1 MLKQRLCSLLVLLS
15 LSCSSVAIAQIRSA
29 TITGIVTDPQ
39 KAVVPGATVVLTNE
53 ATNVAAE
60 FVTTDAGLFTAP
72 LLQAGTYTVTVSLAG
87 FATFKRTGVAVG
99 ATETVRIPVE
109 LIVSQLGE
117 TVDVTADAPL
127 LQTDR
132 SSVSGAVG
140 AEMIEALPNITP
152 RIPSPTPTSRPVRCR
167 ASRPAIPRASTRSAS
182 ASTAAGSSR
191 RSASTA
197 DARSPTTFS
206 STGSR

>member
-1 MLKQRLCSLLVLLS
+1 MLKQRLCSLFVLLS
-15 LSCSSVAIAQIRSA
+15 LSCSSVAFAQIRSA

-39 KAVVPGATVVLTNE
+39 KAVVPGATVILTNE
-53 ATNVAAE
+53 ATNVTAE

-72 LLQAGTYTVTVSLAG
+72 LLQAGTYTVTVSLSG
-87 FATFKRTGVAVG
+87 FATFKRTGLAVG

-109 LIVSQLGE
+109 LTVSQLGE

-140 AEMIEALPNITP
+140 AEMIEALPNITQNPLAYAFLQAGAVP
-152 RIPSPTPTSRPVRCR
+152 RVL
-167 ASRPAIPRASTRSAS
+167 ASNTKA
-182 ASTAAGSSR
+182 
-191 RSASTA
+191 
-197 DARSPTTFS
+197 
-206 STGSR
+206 